1 VSFGKQYDGTTGIG
15 MMPHL
20 MPRLNRLKAILTA
33 TVVSRKED
41 VHVALAFLLLAALA
55 FFFFSSRG
63 AVSLLYNND
72 EHVARKRSY
81 GSHARV

>member
-1 VSFGKQYDGTTGIG
+1 MRSFALDKNQPDASPEPSQSDI
-15 MMPHL
+15 M
-20 MPRLNRLKAILTA
+20 TA

-41 VHVALAFLLLAALA
+41 VDVALAFLLLAALA
-55 FFFFSSRG
+55 LFFFSSRG
-63 AVSLLYNND
+63 AVSLLFNND